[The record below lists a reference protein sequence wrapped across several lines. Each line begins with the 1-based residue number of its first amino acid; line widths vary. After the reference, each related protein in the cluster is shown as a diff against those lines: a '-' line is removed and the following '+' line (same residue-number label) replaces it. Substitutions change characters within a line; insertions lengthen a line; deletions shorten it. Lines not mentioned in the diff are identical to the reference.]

1 MITNRTF
8 LCENPTDLC
17 TSLFPQ
23 DWVLE
28 DIVFFD
34 IETTGLSPR
43 KSRVFLIG
51 ALHKPQNK
59 DAIELIQFLAE
70 KSDDQE
76 EQAVLQ
82 AFSQLLKGK
91 KHLAHFNGS
100 SFDIPYLTYRY
111 GLHQME
117 NPLPF
122 MTQTDLY
129 RRLKDFSGFFRQLP
143 DHRQKTFE
151 ELVGYPRKDLLS
163 GKEMIKIYQN
173 YVTTPSSELLKLLFL
188 HNYDDL
194 KGMLSILPLGELGQL
209 AQGKF
214 QVLET
219 REIQEK
225 TLEGFIIRCLLFELE
240 LPSSIPA
247 RLSAGQNH
255 LYTVVEGKK
264 AKIKIPLYEGTLKY
278 FYPDYRN
285 YYYLPLEDQAIH
297 KSVAMYMDSSRR
309 EKAKASNCYRKY
321 TGTFVSL
328 PCTSPIPD
336 SQLPPLRE
344 NIDSKETYTAW
355 PFQDAAPE
363 VLKYY
368 LSQICRELCR

>member
-1 MITNRTF
+1 MITNKTY

-17 TSLFPQ
+17 ISLFPQ
-23 DWVLE
+23 DCPFE
-28 DIVFFD
+28 DTVFFD

-51 ALHKPQNK
+51 ALYKSQAT
-59 DAIELIQFLAE
+59 DSIEIIQFLAE
-70 KSDDQE
+70 KNDDRE

-91 KHLAHFNGS
+91 KHLVHFNGS
-100 SFDIPYLTYRY
+100 SFDIPYLTHRY
-111 GLHQME
+111 SQHQME

-122 MTQTDLY
+122 MAQTDLY
-129 RRLKDFSGFFRQLP
+129 RKLKDFSGFFRQMP

-151 ELVGYPRKDLLS
+151 ELVGYARKDLLS

-173 YVTTPSSELLKLLFL
+173 YATTSSSKLLKLLLL
-188 HNYDDL
+188 HNFDDL
-194 KGMLSILPLGELGQL
+194 KGMLSILPLGRLGQL
-209 AQGKF
+209 TQGKF
-214 QVLET
+214 QVLEN

-225 TLEGFIIRCLLFELE
+225 TLEGFTIRCLLFELE
-240 LPSSIPA
+240 LPAPIPA

-264 AKIKIPLYEGTLKY
+264 VKIKIPLYEGTLKY

-285 YYYLPLEDQAIH
+285 YYYLPLEDQAVH
-297 KSVAMYMDSSRR
+297 KSVAVYIDPSRR

-328 PCTSPIPD
+328 PCSSLMPN
-336 SQLPPLRE
+336 SSLPPLRE
-344 NIDSKETYTAW
+344 TVDSREAYTAW
-355 PFQDAAPE
+355 PFQDTCSE
-363 VLKYY
+363 ILKTY
-368 LSQICRELCR
+368 LSQICKELCR